1 MENIMDP
8 DDADCW
14 SFGSGS
20 ATLLYSNCWVF
31 MKFFAEMGFFWLFR
45 PMLWGEWRRR
55 WLFWWRGCWSL
66 RTFSRPLGP
75 ATNLRPANHRG
86 PATNRWPTNHREPAA
101 NLQSVNHRRP
111 TTNLQWAN
119 YRRLVANLHGGW
131 FCHRRPHKDQTPGTV
146 SQCKRWEDRQLGIS

>member
-1 MENIMDP
+1 MIADPLDP
-8 DDADCW
+8 DPDPQHC
-14 SFGSGS
+14 
-20 ATLLYSNCWVF
+20 YCNCWVF
-31 MKFFAEMGFFWLFR
+31 MKLFAEMGFFWLFR

-86 PATNRWPTNHREPAA
+86 WPTNRREPAA
-101 NLQSVNHRRP
+101 NLQSANHRRP

-119 YRRLVANLHGGW
+119 YRRLVANLHEGWHDFVTGG
-131 FCHRRPHKDQTPGTV
+131 HIKIRLQVQSLSARDE
-146 SQCKRWEDRQLGIS
+146 RIGIS